1 MADSDKV
8 FSGSI
13 PEIYDAYLVPLIFD
27 SYARDIADRA
37 VALAPQSVLE
47 TATGSGVVT
56 SALSPRLA
64 SDAYYVATAS
74 TSRCSIMPVMRKE
87 RMSELH
93 GGRPTPRIYR
103 SMTGHLM
110 LSFASPA

>member
-13 PEIYDAYLVPLIFD
+13 RELYDAYLVPLIFD

-37 VALAPQSVLE
+37 AALAPQSVLE

-56 SALSPRLA
+56 RALSPRLA
-64 SDAYYVATAS
+64 SDAYYVATDLNQP
-74 TSRCSIMPVMRKE
+74 MLDHVVMRKE

-110 LSFASPA
+110 LSFASSA